1 MKFLELHMAKKP
13 PDFVA
18 DGTTRKTGCRDRAHC
33 QSARRQR
40 RRHAPQGQG
49 PGVHVRK
56 IPEGT
61 KQMSEAGLLVP
72 GCQVHTAAEL
82 KASVENWRKRMARI
96 NPLCEPTEEDRRRFY
111 LSLLGVRWLPLEI
124 KDAVLAKG
132 LGISVSAQNACAL
145 AGWARQTAFN
155 IALRVRLLAE
165 NKAAGPKGGLIGK
178 AKAAEA
184 KSQGITVAAMERR
197 LEGLGAS
204 QLHAQFLNGLKKAKA

>member
-1 MKFLELHMAKKP
+1 
-13 PDFVA
+13 
-18 DGTTRKTGCRDRAHC
+18 
-33 QSARRQR
+33 
-40 RRHAPQGQG
+40 
-49 PGVHVRK
+49 
-56 IPEGT
+56 
-61 KQMSEAGLLVP
+61 MSEAGLLVP

-82 KASVENWRKRMARI
+82 KAYVENWRKRMARI

-132 LGISVSAQNACAL
+132 LGSSVRAQNARAL

-184 KSQGITVAAMERR
+184 KSQGLTVAAMERR

-204 QLHAQFLNGLKKAKA
+204 QLHAQFLNGLKTRRLERRKKEAAVRRESPTSKK